1 MMNRSVMQRQMFRK
15 GGAAFP
21 DLSGDG
27 KITQKDILM
36 GRGVIPTP
44 KQYGG
49 AVGMQQGGVAPP
61 MMPPPAP
68 AMMPPP
74 PPMPPDPAMMPP
86 PPQMDNLDPAVLE
99 GMMGAA
105 AEGIQSLDQ
114 AQDYEQVMNTIRG
127 DEASIGERRDELAS
141 VVGERDADQTP
152 ESVLTLVQPV
162 MQMAQSGVDLG
173 IGALAQDQ
181 MAGDVQGPMAEGIM
195 STVDM
200 GMEEAPP
207 VNFNQ
212 GGPVLPMKNGG
223 EIKYMSQGGL
233 GGRLGDIF
241 REKQALYESVAG
253 TDPQALQDQKNM
265 TQAQMLFDIANT
277 ALAFASPMPNEP
289 MGLSGA
295 ERLALAA
302 QGTQLFDKIGTR
314 GQQLEAFK
322 QAQEKDRRALS
333 LGALQAAESQL
344 ATEKAAAAKASKTAK
359 EDKYEGTLEDGKK
372 VYGTFEEILTLNP
385 TQINKIGTAE
395 QTESFYKGFTPDGD
409 LIVGPD
415 PTYVRDKGATDVV
428 KLTGQVNPFSLAKY
442 KAELEN
448 NKIELKNKLKSE
460 FFEKQF
466 ESEKEKELEFA
477 NLKNDFTKELAL
489 LKISENRKDKED
501 AQAFELEF
509 ALKKHELDKEKI
521 KINFKEKINLRLKE
535 FGFDEKLAERKF
547 VNDKELEALKQQG
560 RNEKLEKEIEARA
573 KLEKAKLDLATEKE
587 NNLEAQRA
595 INNEIARNNQELA
608 FAKFQHD
615 KRLKEYD
622 MAQGLRKEELEREV
636 FDLKTR
642 VEEAAMKNAE
652 ANLRLNTEKLA
663 LKEREVIIKEE
674 AAKVDNIF
682 SSSNL
687 GSSMNLLSND
697 DLRIRYEKG
706 LTDQTENNQINF
718 ALKILSKRTIIELT
732 DGTKKETVP
741 IGIPSIWKESIRK
754 RANLGAQNF
763 SLGGGVEAPVEE
775 ETVEVSQNFSVD
787 PDILNIIKEPSP
799 EEISEM
805 DTPEFKRKLF
815 SREGGLNK
823 ESKEFKKI
831 PLNIIDP
838 SIRYPRATGLGEALN
853 RLKYFGQEV
862 TRELFGTQPLGEEG
876 MELAKADKDIDN
888 IREAILNTIF
898 NFADN
903 RILRA
908 TQDAIRAN
916 ASQLYPGLTK
926 SDEKAL
932 STLEA
937 LSGLLEKSFEDH
949 AQLDPQYTPGAKGLI
964 GPKTI
969 QKVRKTM
976 PELLSLLREVD
987 TLKDSYETYLNE
999 LRTSPRS
1006 GRNVNEIKNIIQQ
1019 LQKEDKDE

>member
-223 EIKYMSQGGL
+223 EIKYMNKGGL

-344 ATEKAAAAKASKTAK
+344 ATEKAAAAKGTATSNVESKIIPGVGLVTFNKNTGEEISRIAEGPDYQIIELNDNAVRIDKNSGEYSVLGDLGKGKEFETIKREDGSVFYVDKSDPTNVTEVFKPLPNKTVSTIEFDGNLISVTTDNNTGEVSYDTALKGKDAPNIEYITTPNGAVLAVNENKVFDKGYEPLTLVKGTEDPKLEFRTIGNTQIAINYTDPKNITVQEIFRSPEKDDVQVINDEGNIFIINKTKKTSTLVQASQRTPNIETIEFGDNLFSYNPDNGALSVLATK
-359 EDKYEGTLEDGKK
+359 DTLETKVVNGK
-372 VYGTFEEILTLNP
+372 
-385 TQINKIGTAE
+385 
-395 QTESFYKGFTPDGD
+395 
-409 LIVGPD
+409 IV
-415 PTYVRDKGATDVV
+415 VVDK
-428 KLTGQVNPFSLAKY
+428 K
-442 KAELEN
+442 N
-448 NKIELKNKLKSE
+448 N
-460 FFEKQF
+460 
-466 ESEKEKELEFA
+466 
-477 NLKNDFTKELAL
+477 TVKELA
-489 LKISENRKDKED
+489 
-501 AQAFELEF
+501 EF
-509 ALKKHELDKEKI
+509 AADLPQDIRIFKLPNDNGIGSYEVYEDLNTPAGQALQAKVNYLNSLGKGRVAEILKVATEKQPTVKSFLIPDGVGPRLSYDNGKTYVDERGNIQNMHPKAIPLDPTRTYEILQSEKIKAAASEGLRQLDKEI
-521 KINFKEKINLRLKE
+521 IGVNLNKGTADNPVPVTGEEIGLVRDALQAAQKGT
-535 FGFDEKLAERKF
+535 GFYAYLAATFDAIAGVLPFDSLRELVQDTQSARQF
-547 VNDKELEALKQQG
+547 LEALKILGRSSLIVNNKYPVAEMQNVGSLFPNTFNPFKNPVSEANKLIELKRVVKLQQRENL
-560 RNEKLEKEIEARA
+560 RN
-573 KLEKAKLDLATEKE
+573 LAEGGLQE
-587 NNLEAQRA
+587 SDRSRLMSNNLE
-595 INNEIARNNQELA
+595 
-608 FAKFQHD
+608 
-615 KRLKEYD
+615 
-622 MAQGLRKEELEREV
+622 
-636 FDLKTR
+636 
-642 VEEAAMKNAE
+642 
-652 ANLRLNTEKLA
+652 
-663 LKEREVIIKEE
+663 
-674 AAKVDNIF
+674 
-682 SSSNL
+682 
-687 GSSMNLLSND
+687 
-697 DLRIRYEKG
+697 
-706 LTDQTENNQINF
+706 
-718 ALKILSKRTIIELT
+718 
-732 DGTKKETVP
+732 
-741 IGIPSIWKESIRK
+741 
-754 RANLGAQNF
+754 
-763 SLGGGVEAPVEE
+763 
-775 ETVEVSQNFSVD
+775 
-787 PDILNIIKEPSP
+787 
-799 EEISEM
+799 
-805 DTPEFKRKLF
+805 
-815 SREGGLNK
+815 
-823 ESKEFKKI
+823 
-831 PLNIIDP
+831 ID
-838 SIRYPRATGLGEALN
+838 R
-853 RLKYFGQEV
+853 
-862 TRELFGTQPLGEEG
+862 
-876 MELAKADKDIDN
+876 
-888 IREAILNTIF
+888 
-898 NFADN
+898 
-903 RILRA
+903 
-908 TQDAIRAN
+908 
-916 ASQLYPGLTK
+916 
-926 SDEKAL
+926 
-932 STLEA
+932 
-937 LSGLLEKSFEDH
+937 
-949 AQLDPQYTPGAKGLI
+949 
-964 GPKTI
+964 
-969 QKVRKTM
+969 
-976 PELLSLLREVD
+976 LLSLIKDVP
-987 TLKDSYETYLNE
+987 LKPISNENLNKAKDYFSE
-999 LRTSPRS
+999 F
-1006 GRNVNEIKNIIQQ
+1006 IKN
-1019 LQKEDKDE
+1019 